1 MGPDGGQRLV
11 EGHQPPC
18 FSNHSS
24 HCHSSALLL
33 FPWGASSSSAG
44 LLTVGI
50 AGILVLL
57 SCGGLGASCG
67 PCHPEGCLVLR
78 HMR

>member
-11 EGHQPPC
+11 EGHQPLE
-18 FSNHSS
+18 
-24 HCHSSALLL
+24 LLPLKCVAIISLGCQL
-33 FPWGASSSSAG
+33 FQCAG

-50 AGILVLL
+50 AGISVLL

-78 HMR
+78 HIRQAL